1 MLNEDRGWILYHT
14 DACHLCDLA
23 ADLLQQA
30 QVSYSAQDIC
40 YNESLAACYG
50 TRIPVIKKETSGAEL
65 DWPFDLKALQ
75 EFLGA

>member
-40 YNESLAACYG
+40 DNESLAACYG
-50 TRIPVIKKETSGAEL
+50 TRIPVIKKK
-65 DWPFDLKALQ
+65 PRALNSIGLLISKHYKN
-75 EFLGA
+75 F